1 MASLIKLFKKL
12 MPRNVDM
19 LVYYF
24 PAQEERLELPEVHGI
39 PLEQNGDEF
48 TITKQGQ
55 LVHRSRIFHKSHLL
69 SNFHFTQPLITIGDC
84 LTDDQFRGMGIYPKV
99 ISYLGKKFSPSH
111 QVYILVAPDNVP
123 SIKGIEKA
131 GFTFMARLQGFRFLI
146 FYFKKKLS
154 IKAF

>member
-1 MASLIKLFKKL
+1 MAALFKLFKKL
-12 MPRNVDM
+12 IPRNIDM

-24 PAQEERLELPEVHGI
+24 PEQDKCLELPEVQGI

-48 TITKQGQ
+48 TIIKQGQ

-69 SNFHFTQPLITIGDC
+69 SNFHFTQPLVTIGDC
-84 LTDDQFRGMGIYPKV
+84 FTNDHYRGLGIYPKV
-99 ISYLGKKFSPSH
+99 ISYLGKKYSSSH
-111 QVYILVAPDNVP
+111 QVYILVAPDNIP

-154 IKAF
+154 IKTP